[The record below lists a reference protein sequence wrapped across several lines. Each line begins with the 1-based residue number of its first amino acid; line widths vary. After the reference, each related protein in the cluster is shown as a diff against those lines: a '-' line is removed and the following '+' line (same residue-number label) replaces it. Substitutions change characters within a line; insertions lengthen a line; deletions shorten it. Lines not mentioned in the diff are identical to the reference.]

1 MYKIGIIDTMKDK
14 GIELLM
20 NYKDFDCEI
29 VTDLSRENLLL
40 KLPEFDGIT
49 LRRGKID
56 RKILNKC
63 DKLKVIARHGVGY
76 DSVDTECLKEK
87 AITLLVAHD
96 STSTSP
102 AEHIMFMIMNIYKG
116 VSMFDTMVR
125 GGDFIKAIHLNIEK
139 NFELF
144 NKIILITGFG
154 RTGEAFGANKYN
166 VQPDMITMAKA
177 ITNGAQPM
185 GAVAVSDDIYNTII
199 NSGPEHGVEF
209 FHGYTYSAH
218 PACVAASHATL
229 DIYEN
234 EGIFEKAKHM
244 SSYFLNAVM
253 DELKDIPIV
262 TDVRGDGLMAGIDL
276 AVDGKPGVRGYDA
289 QRKIF
294 ANGGH
299 LKFTGDCGII
309 APALISTEDQIDEMI
324 SVAKEVL
331 VQY

>member
-1 MYKIGIIDTMKDK
+1 MYKIGIIDTMKNK

-20 NYKDFDCEI
+20 NYKNFDCEI

-56 RKILNKC
+56 REILNKC
-63 DKLKVIARHGVGY
+63 NKLKVIARHGVGY

-144 NKIILITGFG
+144 NKTILIAGFG
-154 RTGEAFGANKYN
+154 RIGKKLIKKCLGFDMKVLVFDPYVDDATITSFGG
-166 VQPDMITMAKA
+166 AK
-177 ITNGAQPM
+177 
-185 GAVAVSDDIYNTII
+185 V
-199 NSGPEHGVEF
+199 
-209 FHGYTYSAH
+209 
-218 PACVAASHATL
+218 ATL
-229 DIYEN
+229 DEGLKKADILSLSLPLNSKTKNFITLKEMKLMKNSSIIINAARGGVVN
-234 EGIFEKAKHM
+234 EED
-244 SSYFLNAVM
+244 LNNAL
-253 DELKDIPIV
+253 DNNIIAF
-262 TDVRGDGLMAGIDL
+262 AGIDVFEKEPPESTNPL
-276 AVDGKPGVRGYDA
+276 ITNKKVVLSPHSATFTKEGLESMAVETA
-289 QRKIF
+289 QNIIDFFENKIE
-294 ANGGH
+294 NTKIVK
-299 LKFTGDCGII
+299 L
-309 APALISTEDQIDEMI
+309 
-324 SVAKEVL
+324 
-331 VQY
+331 

>member
-56 RKILNKC
+56 REILNKC

-87 AITLLVAHD
+87 GITLLVAHN

-125 GGDFIKAIHLNIEK
+125 DGDFVKAIHLNIEQ

-144 NKIILITGFG
+144 NKTILIAGFG
-154 RTGEAFGANKYN
+154 RIGKKLIKKCLGFDMKVIVFDPYVDDVTITSFGGAKVATLEEGLKKADILSLSLPLNSETKN
-166 VQPDMITMAKA
+166 FITLKEMKLMKKSS
-177 ITNGAQPM
+177 I
-185 GAVAVSDDIYNTII
+185 II
-199 NSGPEHGVEF
+199 NAARGGVVNEEDLNN
-209 FHGYTYSAH
+209 A
-218 PACVAASHATL
+218 L
-229 DIYEN
+229 DNNI
-234 EGIFEKAKHM
+234 IAF
-244 SSYFLNAVM
+244 
-253 DELKDIPIV
+253 
-262 TDVRGDGLMAGIDL
+262 AGIDVFEKEPPEPTNPL
-276 AVDGKPGVRGYDA
+276 ITNKKVVLSQLSSILIFVLHTKLH
-289 QRKIF
+289 KI
-294 ANGGH
+294 
-299 LKFTGDCGII
+299 L
-309 APALISTEDQIDEMI
+309 
-324 SVAKEVL
+324 
-331 VQY
+331 

>member
-1 MYKIGIIDTMKDK
+1 MYKIGIIDTMKNK

-154 RTGEAFGANKYN
+154 RIGKKLIKKCLGFDMKVLVFDPYVDDMTITSFGGEKVASLEEGLKKADILSLSLPLNSETKNF
-166 VQPDMITMAKA
+166 ITLKEMKLMKKSS
-177 ITNGAQPM
+177 I
-185 GAVAVSDDIYNTII
+185 II
-199 NSGPEHGVEF
+199 N
-209 FHGYTYSAH
+209 
-218 PACVAASHATL
+218 AARGGIVNEEDLNNAL
-229 DIYEN
+229 DNNI
-234 EGIFEKAKHM
+234 IAF
-244 SSYFLNAVM
+244 
-253 DELKDIPIV
+253 
-262 TDVRGDGLMAGIDL
+262 AGIDVFEKEPPEPTNPL
-276 AVDGKPGVRGYDA
+276 ITNKKVVLSPHAATFTKEGLENMAVETA
-289 QRKIF
+289 QNIIDFFENKIE
-294 ANGGH
+294 NTKIVK
-299 LKFTGDCGII
+299 L
-309 APALISTEDQIDEMI
+309 
-324 SVAKEVL
+324 
-331 VQY
+331 